1 MGWTMSTDP
10 QRVEAAAKALQ
21 EEIGARIDPFMRPD
35 DLAKLGVRSFDAEMA
50 RRSAMAGA
58 LAAADAVMFGP
69 VNIARVVRATG
80 LSIQS
85 VNEVIRELRA

>member
-1 MGWTMSTDP
+1 MDK
-10 QRVEAAAKALQ
+10 RVDAAAKALQ
-21 EEIGARIDPFMRPD
+21 EGIGARIDPFQRPD
-35 DLAKLGVRSFDAEMA
+35 ELARLGVRSFDAEMA
-50 RRSAMAGA
+50 RRSAMTAA

-85 VNEVIRELRA
+85 VNEVIRELRL

>member
-1 MGWTMSTDP
+1 MTQH
-10 QRVEAAAKALQ
+10 QRVDAAATALQ

-35 DLAKLGVRSFDAEMA
+35 DLATLGVRSFDAGMA
-50 RRSAMAGA
+50 RRSAMTAA

-69 VNIARVVRATG
+69 VNVARVVRATG

>member
-1 MGWTMSTDP
+1 MTKHE
-10 QRVEAAAKALQ
+10 RVDAAAKALQ

-35 DLAKLGVRSFDAEMA
+35 DLAKLGVRSFDAGMA
-50 RRSAMAGA
+50 RRSAMAAA

-69 VNIARVVRATG
+69 VNIARVVRSTG

>member
-1 MGWTMSTDP
+1 MTRHERAD
-10 QRVEAAAKALQ
+10 AAAKALQ
-21 EEIGARIDPFMRPD
+21 EEVGARIDPFMRPD
-35 DLAKLGVRSFDAEMA
+35 DLAKLGVRSFDAGMA
-50 RRSAMAGA
+50 RRSAMTAA